1 MKKKGWFKVSS
12 EIKNILGRDLI
23 TDSNIAV
30 LELVKNSYDA
40 YAKRVTITFDNDS
53 LIISDDGKGMTEND
67 IINKWLLLA

>member
-67 IINKWLLLA
+67 IIN

>member
-53 LIISDDGKGMTEND
+53 LVSTK
-67 IINKWLLLA
+67 KS